1 MWLVIKSWR
10 NNKTACADPKKFS
23 QWGGSYLLIIISLLW
38 RGVLG
43 TFLVIIQCEF
53 NKFEFPPP
61 LDPYMDRVIIQ
72 LLYLGSFVYT
82 CKALKNLFPVLNL
95 FLIGKN
101 DLRQIGFN
109 QEWKIL
115 RVDALN
121 VFFVD
126 SCQIVVFPL
135 GFLEFQK

>member
-1 MWLVIKSWR
+1 MPD
-10 NNKTACADPKKFS
+10 A
-23 QWGGSYLLIIISLLW
+23 
-38 RGVLG
+38 
-43 TFLVIIQCEF
+43 
-53 NKFEFPPP
+53 PP
-61 LDPYMDRVIIQ
+61 LPWFWFAHGQGYNLITLFG
-72 LLYLGSFVYT
+72 LLLFIHVRLQTFVPFS
-82 CKALKNLFPVLNL
+82 ALNL
-95 FLIGKN
+95 FLIRKN

-135 GFLEFQK
+135 GFLEFQKITKITNYQFIFHPNKLYFNGETSNKWLSVMLLSILNSLLS